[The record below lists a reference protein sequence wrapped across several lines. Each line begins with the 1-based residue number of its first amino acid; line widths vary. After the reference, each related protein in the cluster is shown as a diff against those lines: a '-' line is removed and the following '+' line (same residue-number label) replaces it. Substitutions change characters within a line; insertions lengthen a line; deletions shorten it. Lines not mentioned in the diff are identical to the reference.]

1 MDSYG
6 RIHEG
11 TAPSQA
17 STSLLKLSQC
27 GISLE
32 KRFAFYDQIHTTV
45 MDIQHTLTARAAL
58 TLGKDMVFRELA
70 QGAYRMRGIGIGQGV
85 TMFVI
90 PEVLHRAPPPP
101 SFLCSSLSVS
111 SSHCLCLARKPLRS
125 TASTAWRVPPL
136 SPLPYS
142 RPQSFY
148 ALHHHERYHHMNSA
162 VELVMLTLSLCAG
175 PETGGTVLTIGGAFP
190 NCRCLPPPPPWP
202 LPLPCA
208 ARLAGPLVAESRR
221 YQGIER
227 CQAPGPSLCTC
238 RDGEKR
244 S

>member
-32 KRFAFYDQIHTTV
+32 KLMPHFICA
-45 MDIQHTLTARAAL
+45 
-58 TLGKDMVFRELA
+58 
-70 QGAYRMRGIGIGQGV
+70 
-85 TMFVI
+85 
-90 PEVLHRAPPPP
+90 LHRAPPPL

-162 VELVMLTLSLCAG
+162 VVTSVGVQRSLLPLHLTLTPRVSGLTPHVSVPHKETCAPALG
-175 PETGGTVLTIGGAFP
+175 NMWGS
-190 NCRCLPPPPPWP
+190 
-202 LPLPCA
+202 CA
-208 ARLAGPLVAESRR
+208 TAGYVELELSINGRE
-221 YQGIER
+221 YTLS
-227 CQAPGPSLCTC
+227 PS
-238 RDGEKR
+238 
-244 S
+244 SS

>member
-32 KRFAFYDQIHTTV
+32 KRFAFYDQIHTTG

-70 QGAYRMRGIGIGQGV
+70 KGAYLMRGIGIGQGV

-90 PEVLHRAPPPP
+90 PEVQQLIKRQLSKVQGYNLMKTERVQYNQLCGQNLANIWRQNAFEMLLGGYQHFKVRA
-101 SFLCSSLSVS
+101 
-111 SSHCLCLARKPLRS
+111 
-125 TASTAWRVPPL
+125 
-136 SPLPYS
+136 
-142 RPQSFY
+142 
-148 ALHHHERYHHMNSA
+148 
-162 VELVMLTLSLCAG
+162 
-175 PETGGTVLTIGGAFP
+175 
-190 NCRCLPPPPPWP
+190 
-202 LPLPCA
+202 
-208 ARLAGPLVAESRR
+208 
-221 YQGIER
+221 
-227 CQAPGPSLCTC
+227 
-238 RDGEKR
+238 
-244 S
+244 